1 MSDEESQ
8 SGFRGLQCT
17 YIDSPAEYLEALLA
31 EALGTPGVGDEAVIK
46 EVLSFKLE
54 VISVGWGWCKS
65 TPQGKFEGASAG

>member
-17 YIDSPAEYLEALLA
+17 CIDSPAEYLDTLLA
-31 EALGTPGVGDEAVIK
+31 EAVGTPGVGNEAIIK

-54 VISVGWGWCKS
+54 VISVV
-65 TPQGKFEGASAG
+65 